1 MSRALSYAPAA
12 LFVWVL
18 AGAALGWGR
27 LPGSWRRALA
37 LLASAG
43 GLVSLVLAVG
53 SEGVRE
59 SSTLGF
65 LIATPYV
72 SEQAS
77 ASASLPYYLLTGIG
91 LSLGTLGLALRDDV
105 ATRWSRHWFG
115 SAVALSLLVTALRFT
130 LEKAAAPRAWAWA
143 TGVTWL
149 APLVGA
155 FFAVNLKGRGFR
167 TLAGALLAYGLIVRG
182 SVAALMVVATK
193 QGLGSHYDVSSLVS
207 VRHPLT
213 GRMHEFVPGSLD
225 QLLAIVIV
233 PQLVFWPIFTL
244 VAGLLGAGIAWL
256 LTRPAA
262 TPPAR
267 LTAAGTGGAPAPAD
281 PGLTPVEVF
290 GEAEPK
296 RARR

>member
-1 MSRALSYAPAA
+1 MSPALSYAPAA
-12 LFVWVL
+12 LVVWLLAAAVL
-18 AGAALGWGR
+18 WWGR
-27 LPGSWRRALA
+27 LPGSWRRVVA

-43 GLVSLVLAVG
+43 GLVSLVVAVG

-59 SSTLGF
+59 ASTLGF

-72 SEQAS
+72 TEQAA

-91 LSLGTLGLALRDDV
+91 LALGTLGLALRDEV
-105 ATRWSRHWFG
+105 AARMTRHWFA
-115 SAVALSLLVTALRFT
+115 SALALSLVVTALRFT

-143 TGVTWL
+143 MGVTWL

-167 TLAGALLAYGLIVRG
+167 ALAGALLAYGLVVRG
-182 SVAALMVVATK
+182 SVAALMLVATK
-193 QGLGSHYDVSSLVS
+193 HGLGSHYDVSSLVR

-213 GRMHEFVPGSLD
+213 GRLHEFVPGSLD

-244 VAGLLGAGIAWL
+244 VAGLVGAGIARL
-256 LTRPAA
+256 LIRPAA

-267 LTAAGTGGAPAPAD
+267 LSAPGEGAAPAAD
-281 PGLTPVEVF
+281 SGLTPVEAF
-290 GEAEPK
+290 GEAAK
-296 RARR
+296 RAPR